1 MNFFNSSFDTFLNVL
16 LIGHAKLLHQLV
28 LRQRQFISQAR
39 RQLLNLNP
47 KLVNL
52 FLHLLQVERDLLA
65 LLADHQRQPVL
76 NFIDWSGCNL

>member
-16 LIGHAKLLHQLV
+16 LIGHIKLLHQLV
-28 LRQRQFISQAR
+28 LHQRQFISQAR

-65 LLADHQRQPVL
+65 LLADHQSQPVL